1 VFSFLY
7 IKSFLKYLVFF
18 FKNIKKKRLIFI
30 TDKNMHYKNNR
41 IKFFNYYFDRT
52 NFKRK
57 FMIYSSFLKNNLK
70 ILLKVPN
77 TIFFFITKNKYYLKR
92 ISNSSVCGKLIVL
105 SDNNMSSSQFLFK
118 APIFYD
124 FEFSVIFY
132 FYFFKFFS

>member
-18 FKNIKKKRLIFI
+18 FKNIKKKILIFI

>member
-1 VFSFLY
+1 
-7 IKSFLKYLVFF
+7 
-18 FKNIKKKRLIFI
+18 
-30 TDKNMHYKNNR
+30 MHYKNNR